1 MAKIRR
7 RAIQIFIGEGI
18 ITMLT
23 IMGTLAFLESG
34 IPHIIRNVIITDI
47 LFLIAF
53 FIWVKLFS
61 NYEQMYKQGLKEE

>member
-1 MAKIRR
+1 MAKVRR

-18 ITMLT
+18 ITVLT

-34 IPHIIRNVIITDI
+34 VPHIIRNVIITDI